1 MLNNA
6 REGEKV
12 GVEGDAYEQVA
23 IACRGARPK
32 IQKWIEQDT
41 GEREGVMGES
51 FHTGGVWVVRL
62 IVIERLL
69 LCNDLINNA
78 LERYEACRAGDWS
91 KAQALVEAYV
101 LHIMSYLEACPF

>member
-51 FHTGGVWVVRL
+51 QP
-62 IVIERLL
+62 
-69 LCNDLINNA
+69 
-78 LERYEACRAGDWS
+78 LE
-91 KAQALVEAYV
+91 L
-101 LHIMSYLEACPF
+101 